1 VAFTYDVSTNRGKVR
16 LLCFDRVEADA
27 AFTDAEID
35 AFLSLANDDALLG
48 ASLACLDLATR
59 GVKNFSAV
67 TVGAWSVRGDQ
78 PTGWKEL
85 ADRYEAM
92 AYKRAGG
99 DFIDMM
105 GGDSFGY
112 SELETLK
119 ALRGE
124 SD

>member
-1 VAFTYDVSTNRGKVR
+1 MAFTYDVSTNRGKVR

-27 AFTDAEID
+27 VFTDAEID
-35 AFLSLANDDALLG
+35 AFLSLGNSDVWLA
-48 ASLACLDLATR
+48 ASFACQDLAAKST
-59 GVKNFSAV
+59 KDFAAV
-67 TVGAWSVRGDQ
+67 TVGAWTVAEGQ
-78 PTGWKEL
+78 PRNWRQL
-85 ADRYEAM
+85 ADKYEAM